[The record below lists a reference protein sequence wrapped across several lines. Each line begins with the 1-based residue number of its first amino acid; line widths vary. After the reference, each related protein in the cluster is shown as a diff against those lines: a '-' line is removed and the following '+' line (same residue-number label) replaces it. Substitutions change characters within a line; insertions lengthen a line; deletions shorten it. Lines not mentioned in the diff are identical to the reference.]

1 LPGIVYG
8 RSKRQDVNRRV
19 LESSVLR
26 TKSETEEWEEK
37 REGRLHNEI
46 LYSSPNNTS
55 MMTLKEI
62 R

>member
-1 LPGIVYG
+1 LPEIVYV
-8 RSKRQDVNRRV
+8 RNETKAINIRV

-26 TKSETEEWEEK
+26 AKSETGEWKAK
-37 REGRLHNEI
+37 RQGRLHNEI
-46 LYSSPNNTS
+46 LYSSPYNTN